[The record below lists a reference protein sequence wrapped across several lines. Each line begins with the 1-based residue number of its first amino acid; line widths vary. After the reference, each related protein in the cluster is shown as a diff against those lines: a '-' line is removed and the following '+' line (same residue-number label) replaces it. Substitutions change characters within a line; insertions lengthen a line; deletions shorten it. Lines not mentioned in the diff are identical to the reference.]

1 MNYEELL
8 AARNTGKQSKTWL
21 PIGYYYREQVEGK
34 WRGIVDI
41 HPSLH
46 QNMVFTK
53 ALAKECK
60 RNSLLANSHQIH
72 FGTVEADGEVR
83 QLELQTGHYITFE
96 QLLRDNPAIIA
107 NQQFI
112 DNTLEALVELTTY
125 LHKQGVRHLCFSP
138 KTVFV
143 RKGDNSVMLLSHGSF
158 YSELSDQRAFYGD
171 ESQYVAPEVLAG
183 QGNDER
189 SDVYGIGRFLQS
201 LFVQGDLPLE
211 LRQAVKK
218 ATAESPDKRYATP
231 ADLLK
236 AVQRRRSTMRS
247 LLTLLV
253 ALVIAGACVF
263 VYFELFPETQPVEFV
278 KPAPRQPADD
288 LLDDGATPEELEL
301 LGSDTLGV
309 DSMLTDRD
317 FQAKAE
323 EIFRKNYEKEAE
335 RILLKIYN
343 KGYMSNSEKKF
354 MSESESTI
362 EELMRVQSEM
372 SRETGIPPERA
383 QVIASQI
390 IERITDQKKK
400 ELGGTNSRAVKLPER
415 NRK

>member
-8 AARNTGKQSKTWL
+8 AARNTGNQSKTHL

-34 WRGIVDI
+34 WRGMVDI
-41 HPSLH
+41 HPSLQH
-46 QNMVFTK
+46 NVVFTQ
-53 ALAKECK
+53 ALAEECK
-60 RNSLLANSHQIH
+60 RNLTLVNNHQIH
-72 FGTVEADGEVR
+72 FAGVGENGEVR
-83 QLELQTGHYITFE
+83 QLELQPGHFMTFE
-96 QLLRDNPAIIA
+96 QLLQDNPAIIA

-112 DNTLEALVELTTY
+112 DSTLETLVELTTY

-138 KTVFV
+138 KSVFV

-183 QGNDER
+183 QGDDER
-189 SDVYGIGRFLQS
+189 SDVYGIGRFLQQ
-201 LFVQGDLPLE
+201 LFSQGDIPLE
-211 LRQAVKK
+211 LRQAVRK

-236 AVQRRRSTMRS
+236 AVQRTRSTLHS
-247 LLTLLV
+247 VLALLV
-253 ALVIAGACVF
+253 ALLVAGACVF

-288 LLDDGATPEELEL
+288 LLDDGATPEELGL
-301 LGSDTLGV
+301 LGSDSLAV
-309 DSMLTDRD
+309 DSKPTDRD
-317 FQAKAE
+317 YQAKAE
-323 EIFRKNYEKEAE
+323 EIFRKNYEREAE
-335 RILLKIYN
+335 RILTKIYN
-343 KGYMSNSEKKF
+343 KSYMSNSEKKF

-362 EELMRVQSEM
+362 EELMNVQSEM
-372 SRETGIPPERA
+372 SKETGITPERA
-383 QVIASQI
+383 QVIATQI

-400 ELGGTNSRAVKLPER
+400 ELGGTNSRGVKLPER

>member
-21 PIGYYYREQVEGK
+21 PIGYYYREQVYGK

-53 ALAKECK
+53 ALAEECK
-60 RNSLLANSHQIH
+60 HNSLLANSHQIH

-158 YSELSDQRAFYGD
+158 YSGLSDQRAFYGD

-236 AVQRRRSTMRS
+236 AVQRTLSTLHS
-247 LLTLLV
+247 VLALLV
-253 ALVIAGACVF
+253 ALLIAGACVF